1 MLTPPAINRNVRWY
15 PLNYH
20 PIQAAL
26 WRSKYRFNI
35 VPSGRRSGKTE
46 ICGKR
51 KLVLKALMGGEWPD
65 WKGFA
70 AAPTRIQ
77 AKRIYWEDLKKLVPK
92 TLLAKP
98 PSESTLTIPLIN
110 GSEIHVLGMDKPERA
125 EGTPWD
131 HGVLDEYGNMKKSV
145 WPEHVRPA
153 LADRRGTCDF
163 IGAPEGRN
171 HYFDLWENAEE
182 DTKGVWG
189 GFHWISADI
198 LPPEEIEQAKKD
210 LDELVY
216 QQEFEGVFIVFTGA
230 AYYSFRKKIHVG
242 KYRKYYDDEKPL
254 VFCFDF
260 NVAPGTASVIQEIKH
275 WPNGYVPII
284 GKTVSAVLGEVRISR
299 NSNTILVCKKLAEE
313 WGQHKGYVFCYGDA
327 TGGAKGSAKV
337 AGSDW
342 DIIKRELYR
351 VFGERLK
358 FRVPQANPRE
368 RQRVNALNSRLLNT
382 FGDPSFVVDGYHAP
396 YTVKDFEGVRVDD
409 AGAIDK
415 HKDPELSHLTDGIG
429 YYVHREYPIRKYK
442 ESETK
447 LYWK

>member
-51 KLVLKALMGGEWPD
+51 KLVLKALIGGEWPD

-77 AKRIYWEDLKKLVPK
+77 AKRIYWEDLKKLIPK

-163 IGAPEGRN
+163 IGAREGRN
-171 HYFDLWENAEE
+171 HYPLP
-182 DTKGVWG
+182 G
-189 GFHWISADI
+189 AD
-198 LPPEEIEQAKKD
+198 E
-210 LDELVY
+210 
-216 QQEFEGVFIVFTGA
+216 
-230 AYYSFRKKIHVG
+230 
-242 KYRKYYDDEKPL
+242 
-254 VFCFDF
+254 
-260 NVAPGTASVIQEIKH
+260 TAIRR
-275 WPNGYVPII
+275 
-284 GKTVSAVLGEVRISR
+284 ADRLGS
-299 NSNTILVCKKLAEE
+299 
-313 WGQHKGYVFCYGDA
+313 
-327 TGGAKGSAKV
+327 
-337 AGSDW
+337 
-342 DIIKRELYR
+342 
-351 VFGERLK
+351 
-358 FRVPQANPRE
+358 
-368 RQRVNALNSRLLNT
+368 
-382 FGDPSFVVDGYHAP
+382 
-396 YTVKDFEGVRVDD
+396 
-409 AGAIDK
+409 
-415 HKDPELSHLTDGIG
+415 
-429 YYVHREYPIRKYK
+429 
-442 ESETK
+442 
-447 LYWK
+447 